1 MRQKKKT
8 KTNPEPSAKQGKR
21 EGSRGGEASSSKSK
35 GAATKS
41 GRKSK
46 DDTKVD
52 GKLKDNTSKSGAKSK
67 DNSRKRSGKSVV
79 DASKTTGKSKGVD
92 ASTPKSSIKFKLDS
106 PKAATKDTRKTTTKD
121 TPKTVTKSKGKASKS
136 GNKSNANGSGKAKAG
151 SAKVKET
158 KGKEKS
164 TETVK
169 TPKSAK
175 GKSLDT
181 LKGQVQ
187 NFLSRALVA
196 DELLR
201 HPDVDVKV
209 AVASCISE
217 ITRIT
222 APDAPYEIRYV
233 FRLIVS
239 SFENLSDKSSRSYSK
254 RTLIL
259 KTVAKVRSCVV
270 MLDLECDGL
279 IVEMFH
285 HFLKAIRDY
294 HPENVFSS
302 MVTIMSLVL
311 EESEDILF
319 ELISPVLAS
328 VKRDNQEVL
337 PIAQKLGER
346 VFKNCA
352 IKGKPY

>member
-1 MRQKKKT
+1 MLTLYLQLV
-8 KTNPEPSAKQGKR
+8 AI
-21 EGSRGGEASSSKSK
+21 GGEASSSKSK

-41 GRKSK
+41 GCKSK

-67 DNSRKRSGKSVV
+67 DNSQKKNISTCVPACGAAESVV
-79 DASKTTGKSKGVD
+79 WSLC
-92 ASTPKSSIKFKLDS
+92 KFF
-106 PKAATKDTRKTTTKD
+106 RIIFFFC
-121 TPKTVTKSKGKASKS
+121 
-136 GNKSNANGSGKAKAG
+136 
-151 SAKVKET
+151 SAFQ
-158 KGKEKS
+158 
-164 TETVK
+164 
-169 TPKSAK
+169 
-175 GKSLDT
+175 
-181 LKGQVQ
+181 QVE
-187 NFLSRALVA
+187 NFLSRVEQSPSKSMQTALSPSMKALVA

-222 APDAPYEIRYV
+222 APDAPYDDDQMKDV

-311 EESEDILF
+311 EESEDISF
-319 ELISPVLAS
+319 ELISPILAS
-328 VKRDNQEVL
+328 LKKDNQEVL
-337 PIAQKLGER
+337 PIARKLGER
-346 VFKNCA
+346 VFENCA
-352 IKGKPY
+352 TKVKPYLIQAKESLGHSFDDYSKVIASICDGTTDVGHNNDGTVRHNDDDACGEQLVCSLTFST